1 MQEKGWLQGWGRA
14 HAASLGFYLYA
25 LLLAPPLARVL
36 KTALAGAEPVLWPG
50 VLLLAVQFVE
60 PVGLNWKMKFLR
72 RRNVEEGF
80 EPEGP
85 MLGIF
90 SAVGIAHVIVSVF
103 LGMLALDCWGVIG
116 AGSEESSGWWG
127 AVIIA
132 LVVKEIV
139 ALGASGGS
147 DVSREAPGHWKEW
160 LADVLMGT
168 YGCVAYTAWWGAL
181 LDFGEMAEGAFWGRV
196 ALAPVLGAIFLFF
209 YLPMRLS
216 FLVEEYHL
224 KPRAGRKARLACEG
238 ALGLGL
244 GMYPLFF

>member
-1 MQEKGWLQGWGRA
+1 MQEKGWLQGWGRD

-36 KTALAGAEPVLWPG
+36 KTALAEPEPVLWPG

-72 RRNVEEGF
+72 RRNAEDGF
-80 EPEGP
+80 EPQGP
-85 MLGIF
+85 MLGLF
-90 SAVGIAHVIVSVF
+90 SAVGIGHVIVSVF
-103 LGMLALDCWGVIG
+103 LGMLALDCWGVLGEG
-116 AGSEESSGWWG
+116 AEESSGWWG

-132 LVVKEIV
+132 LVVKEFV

-147 DVSREAPGHWKEW
+147 DVSREAPGHWKEG
-160 LADVLMGT
+160 LADFLMGT

-196 ALAPVLGAIFLFF
+196 TLAPVLGAIFLFF
-209 YLPMRLS
+209 YLPMRLT

-224 KPRAGRKARLACEG
+224 SPRAGRKARLAGEG
-238 ALGLGL
+238 ALGLAL